1 MGRYILSVLWL
12 ICLPLAA
19 VQADDLCHV
28 TVGSAYDAQILRSS
42 GATPL
47 LHSRQGYL
55 VLADSKT
62 ASFLASSSLT
72 TERLAS
78 GVTIDELAMDHRLDR
93 ANIGKYPLIF
103 EEGELRIFRVDPALL
118 LKSALDTGLF
128 PVPRRHIPIEF
139 HKPLVYNGGA
149 LSAEIGLDSLI
160 DLICQDS
167 VESYLY
173 RLEAFRT
180 RLTGT
185 DSCYAAGHWI
195 ADKFASFGYDSI
207 VFDTFIGS
215 QLWPRVPV
223 LSYNIVATKVGRL
236 FPDRQVIVGGHYD
249 AVPDCPGADD
259 NASGTVGVLEMA
271 RVLKDIETDMTFIF
285 IAFDSEESWMWG
297 SYHYADS
304 VAAQGADIVYMQNL
318 DMIGHIDN
326 SDEANLYNGD
336 EDAYSRLWSQL
347 ADSLVGITGFLRG
360 SVASDHLPFQENG
373 YDVTFVQERNFSSEY
388 HQPTDNTDHINF
400 EYLTRM
406 VKASLATVYI
416 TNLAPPPVVMV
427 SVRDGGDGQSLLVTW
442 EPIIS
447 GDITR
452 CVLYYGPNPLSPVD
466 SIDLPVDSS
475 QYIVAGLQEGVECFF
490 HVISYNSAG
499 VGSIAYDFLSGT
511 PRSKPALP
519 TALQA
524 MPMYH
529 GIKLDWAGENSELDF
544 HHYQVIRDNVLLPD
558 SIYVNTYTDFDPTL
572 GSDLHAY
579 LVVAVDTDGNISDT
593 AGAVPTVSKAAAL
606 QEGRILAVNRS
617 GSNSIAMVDETATG
631 RLMREALNGYVFDY
645 FSDTAFSN
653 PRRVSLFDLIDYE
666 LVVIGAEG
674 GRQDDIGTEPSV
686 GGILPDLGRYLS
698 IGGKAVVFG
707 RWGNVTVDNSVVDTI
722 MYGPASPGDEYF
734 NYFHI
739 NYRVVP
745 RTIIKA
751 SPPTLRSDFIG
762 AHSLVGGYP
771 ELDWDSAATAFH
783 TNTPSFAVIG
793 IPCASFLIP
802 RPGYVDVIYTYNSS
816 SDSLLTEGKPVGW
829 RYLNGEYEYVF
840 FNIPLSFMTWPDA
853 VATLRRAVTDLG
865 LVASTDESQ
874 PQAGL
879 PGIIELGQNHPNPF
893 NLYTKIEFYNPGSRP
908 VNVSLE
914 IFNILGQRVA
924 TVFEGSASPGRHEA
938 TWDGRDSDGR
948 EVASGLYLYRLK
960 ADSMALTRKMVLLK

>member
-1 MGRYILSVLWL
+1 M
-12 ICLPLAA
+12 CLPLAA
-19 VQADDLCHV
+19 VHADDLYHV
-28 TVGSAYDAQILRSS
+28 TVGSVRDAEILRSS
-42 GATPL
+42 GVAPL

-55 VLADSKT
+55 ILADSKT
-62 ASFLASSSLT
+62 AAFLASSSVKA
-72 TERLAS
+72 ERLAS
-78 GVTIDELAMDHRLDR
+78 DVTIDELAMDHRLDR
-93 ANIGKYPLIF
+93 ANVGRYPLVF
-103 EEGELRIFRVDPALL
+103 EEDELRIFRVDPTLL

-128 PVPRRHIPIEF
+128 PVPRRHTPIEF
-139 HKPLVYNGGA
+139 HKPLVYNDGA

-167 VESYLY
+167 IESYLY
-173 RLEAFRT
+173 RLEAFGT

-215 QLWPRVPV
+215 QLWGRVPV
-223 LSYNIVATKVGRL
+223 LSYNIIATKVGSV
-236 FPDRQVIVGGHYD
+236 FPDRQIIVGGHYD

-271 RVLKDIETDMTFIF
+271 RVLKNIETDMTFIF
-285 IAFDSEESWMWG
+285 IAFDSEESWLWG

-326 SDEANLYNGD
+326 SDEANLYNGA

-347 ADSLVGITGFLRG
+347 ALSLVGITGFLRG

-373 YDVTFVQERNFSSEY
+373 YDVTFVQEGNFSSEY

-400 EYLTRM
+400 DYLTRM
-406 VKASLATVYI
+406 VKASLATVYV

-442 EPIIS
+442 EPVIS
-447 GDITR
+447 NDITR

-466 SIDLPVDSS
+466 SINLPVDSS
-475 QYIVAGLQEGVECFF
+475 QYIVAGLQEGMECFF
-490 HVISYNSAG
+490 HVISYNNAG
-499 VGSIAYDFLSGT
+499 VGSIAYDILSGT

-524 MPMYH
+524 MPVYH

-544 HHYQVIRDNVLLPD
+544 HHYQVIRDNALLPD
-558 SIYVNTYTDFDPTL
+558 SIFVATYTDSDPTL
-572 GSDLHAY
+572 GSDLHTY
-579 LVVAVDTDGNISDT
+579 LIVAVDSGGNISDT
-593 AGAVPTVSKAAAL
+593 VGAVPTVSKAAAL

-617 GSNSIAMVDETATG
+617 GSNGIALVDETATG
-631 RLMREALNGYVFDY
+631 RLMREALNNCAFDY

-653 PRRVSLFDLIDYE
+653 PRRVNLFDLIDYE

-674 GRQDDIGTEPSV
+674 GRQDDLGTEPSL
-686 GGILPDLGRYLS
+686 GGILPDLGHYLS
-698 IGGKAVVFG
+698 IGGKAVIFG
-707 RWGNVTVDNSVVDTI
+707 RWGNITVNNSVVDTI
-722 MYGPASPGDEYF
+722 MYESTSLGEEYF

-739 NYRVVP
+739 NYRVAP
-745 RTIIKA
+745 RTIITT
-751 SPPTLRSDFIG
+751 SPPSLRSDFIG

-771 ELDWDSAATAFH
+771 ELAWDSTATAHH
-783 TNTPSFAVIG
+783 TDMSSFAVIG

-802 RPGYVDVIYTYNSS
+802 RSGYVDVIYTYNSS

-829 RYLNGEYEYVF
+829 RYLKGEYEYVLF
-840 FNIPLSFMTWPDA
+840 DIPLSFMEWADA
-853 VATLRRAVTDLG
+853 VTALRKAVSDLG
-865 LVASTDESQ
+865 LVTSTDESQ
-874 PQAGL
+874 PQAII
-879 PGIIELGQNHPNPF
+879 PGIIELRQNHPNPF
-893 NLYTKIEFYNPGSRP
+893 NLQTQIEFYIPGNRP
-908 VNVSLE
+908 VAVSLE

-938 TWDGRDSDGR
+938 AWNGRDSGGR

-960 ADSMALTRKMVLLK
+960 ADNLTLTRKMVLLK